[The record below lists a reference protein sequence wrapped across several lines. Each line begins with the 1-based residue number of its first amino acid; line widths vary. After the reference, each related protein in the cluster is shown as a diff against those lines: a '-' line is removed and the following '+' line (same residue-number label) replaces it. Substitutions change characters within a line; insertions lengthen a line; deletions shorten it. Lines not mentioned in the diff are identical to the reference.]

1 MLLQTTFDRDLDEEI
16 RQKTLAGTLTEDEK
30 AFIVMSNTIGSI
42 MGDLCGTIRGQFG
55 LEPLTEVQEVRDVSE
70 V

>member
-30 AFIVMSNTIGSI
+30 AWITTYNSLWGI
-42 MGDLCGTIRGQFG
+42 MGDLTGTIREEFG
-55 LEPLTEVQEVRDVSE
+55 LEALTGDGDDTNII
-70 V
+70 